1 MPTRNM
7 LKSWER
13 YEEKNSGNKTPLA
26 LARELGVGHPT
37 HINRP
42 GYPSILALVFPL
54 FFREVRPQ
62 PIIPTPAAM
71 KMTGT

>member
-13 YEEKNSGNKTPLA
+13 YEEKASSNKTPLA
-26 LARELGVGHPT
+26 LAYELGVGHQPR
-37 HINRP
+37 INQP

-62 PIIPTPAAM
+62 PMTPTPAAM
-71 KMTGT
+71 KIMGT